1 MQPFTRA
8 SAPQTRRWRCDVKR
22 TGHCSQSEAFEK
34 KGKVERKENQPLNVS
49 RCCAWGLTVEL
60 NCFCALNWNLK
71 LNKKKTHFLNALLTW
86 QRRCQSPPEGLK
98 LAPFR
103 LRLIIVHCCLT
114 RSRSR
119 TNIAGK
125 SRCHNTREKKKKK
138 NLHPRFSI
146 TKLCISIWAKGGQT
160 TQKRLFV

>member
-8 SAPQTRRWRCDVKR
+8 SAPQTRRWRYVVKR

-34 KGKVERKENQPLNVS
+34 KGKVERKEKQPFNVS
-49 RCCAWGLTVEL
+49 RCCVWGLTVEL
-60 NCFCALNWNLK
+60 NCFCAFNWNLK
-71 LNKKKTHFLNALLTW
+71 LNKKTHILNALLAW

-98 LAPFR
+98 LALFT
-103 LRLIIVHCCLT
+103 LIVHCCLT

-125 SRCHNTREKKKKK
+125 SRCQTQGRKKKKK
-138 NLHPRFSI
+138 RLPEHLFI
-146 TKLCISIWAKGGQT
+146 YFFEKKKIYISSS
-160 TQKRLFV
+160 